1 MDVQGSL
8 WLPLWIRFI
17 VRRDWGGWLDR
28 RMTGWAGNWIGRPN
42 CSHNK
47 LRKRAKER
55 GEERVTADGWVSS
68 PTSSHPSTTA
78 TPPPP
83 PLLSVCPSHCG
94 LHLTVKSPTQHN
106 NREREADG
114 GNGGEWHI
122 SIWSTAEKHRKG
134 KEERVLACVVPFS
147 ASVCVQED
155 VMLRLVDRIS
165 VSVWV
170 EDGRWE
176 QPCANCRIKLDSTW
190 ERSRQV
196 GSWD

>member
-1 MDVQGSL
+1 MDGWMDVQGSL

-55 GEERVTADGWVSS
+55 GEERVAADGWVSS
-68 PTSSHPSTTA
+68 PTSIHPSTTA

-114 GNGGEWHI
+114 ETGENGTSASEARPRN
-122 SIWSTAEKHRKG
+122 TAKG
-134 KEERVLACVVPFS
+134 KKRECWHVWFHS
-147 ASVCVQED
+147 ARVCV
-155 VMLRLVDRIS
+155 
-165 VSVWV
+165 
-170 EDGRWE
+170 
-176 QPCANCRIKLDSTW
+176 CRRMSCW
-190 ERSRQV
+190 
-196 GSWD
+196 GS

>member
-68 PTSSHPSTTA
+68 PTSIHP
-78 TPPPP
+78 PLP
-83 PLLSVCPSHCG
+83 PLLLHLSCLCA
-94 LHLTVKSPTQHN
+94 HLTVASIWLLNHPLSTTTE
-106 NREREADG
+106 RERQTGETGENGTSASEARPR
-114 GNGGEWHI
+114 N
-122 SIWSTAEKHRKG
+122 TAKG
-134 KEERVLACVVPFS
+134 KRRECWHVWFHS
-147 ASVCVQED
+147 ARVCV
-155 VMLRLVDRIS
+155 
-165 VSVWV
+165 
-170 EDGRWE
+170 
-176 QPCANCRIKLDSTW
+176 CRRMSCW
-190 ERSRQV
+190 
-196 GSWD
+196 GS